1 MWKETKIEHSRK
13 ETIKNI
19 WKETKKEHTKKE
31 HKNTFERKLR
41 KNTLERKLWKKNLME
56 TKKLW
61 LSNLG

>member
-31 HKNTFERKLR
+31 HKNTFERELR
-41 KNTLERKLWKKNLME
+41 KNTLEGKLWKKKFNG
-56 TKKLW
+56 
-61 LSNLG
+61 N